1 MSTNQIGL
9 EIPQKELNFKIG
21 SDKNSFSVV
30 IINYSDQFASFQI
43 ELIAAGADVQTVGY
57 EWYKISPDVSVK
69 IPPGDLVEFVV
80 SIIETPIPGFMG
92 VMNVTVQAVSMELRE
107 ENREIIRINLQAG
120 GTRSQLKVEIPSQ
133 KLQVTPLESVEIPI
147 VIGNTTQQ
155 STNVTLICKGLPE
168 SWFPK
173 GHIQQFAIKP
183 GGIFKTSFLCT
194 LPFDLESVSQIYP
207 FTIDVIH
214 TNGWPSHSECSLEV
228 LPKGSLDFIC
238 PEKSLTVPP
247 NSSWKAWK
255 SWWKFWQASPAI
267 FPLVAKN
274 ASNFAHK
281 VTFDIENIATNED
294 FSYEFIPNEAVV
306 EAFNEFN
313 FNLQI
318 DKARPWFGKAKKLNL
333 LVKANWQEPKVNTND
348 EIQSIKLFIKP
359 IIPLIFVVILTG
371 LILFVTWFFSFL
383 NPYNPFPPHNAPV
396 TSVQYDGKGTFAI
409 SSSNDR
415 TLRKWFIEGFYNPG
429 LNQDMGVIANSKKA
443 MRVARIRPVN
453 NDLVAAGLEN
463 GEIQIWDANNESNRP
478 LATFSTQADD
488 RVFGLAYTLDSRTLF
503 SGHGSG
509 ALLRWDLQDLFTNPP
524 TQPTQAKKFDF
535 AISSIALVGQNDS
548 ILAIA
553 GRYNQLLLWNWV
565 KDSVKNLNLQAGGQD
580 DYIQSIAVPD
590 RRRNLLATADNQ
602 GNISVWDLSACLQS
616 NSPCQLVDSW
626 IAHGG
631 KPVRS
636 VALSLE
642 GCYLVSGG
650 DDGLAKLW
658 TLTQNGKRTGN
669 INGKILET
677 LPVPIGAVDI
687 HLTAKEVLTLT
698 GTNAGRVLGQKAD
711 RMFNLGCDK
720 GLAIN

>member
-1 MSTNQIGL
+1 MSANQIGL
-9 EIPQKELNFKIG
+9 EIPQKELSFKIG
-21 SDKNSFSVV
+21 SEKNSFSVV
-30 IINYSDQFASFQI
+30 VVNNSDQFASFQL

-92 VMNVTVQAVSMELRE
+92 IMNVTVQAVSMELRE

-155 STNVTLICKGLPE
+155 STNVTLNCLGLPE

-194 LPFDLESVSQIYP
+194 LPFDHEAVSKIYP
-207 FTIDVIH
+207 FAIDVIH
-214 TNGWPSHSECSLEV
+214 TNGLPSHSECSLEV
-228 LPKGSLDFIC
+228 LPKGSLEFIC
-238 PEKSLTVPP
+238 SEKVLTIPP
-247 NSSWKAWK
+247 KSSWKEWK
-255 SWWKFWQASPAI
+255 SWWKFWQAPPAI
-267 FPLVAKN
+267 FPLIAKN
-274 ASNFAHK
+274 ASNIAHK
-281 VTFDIENIATNED
+281 VNFDIENIATTED
-294 FSYEFIPNEAVV
+294 FSYEVSPNEAEV
-306 EAFNEFN
+306 EPFSEID

-318 DKARPWFGKAKKLNL
+318 DKSRPWFGKAKKLNL
-333 LVKANWQEPKVNTND
+333 LVKANWQDPRVNTND
-348 EIQSIKLFIKP
+348 EIQSVELSIKP
-359 IIPLIFVVILTG
+359 IIPFIFIIILTG
-371 LILFVTWFFSFL
+371 LTLFVSWYFSFL
-383 NPYNPFPPHNAPV
+383 NPYNPFPPHKAPV
-396 TSVQYDGKGTFAI
+396 TSVQYDGKGTFAV

-415 TLRKWFIEGFYNPG
+415 TLRKWFIEGFYNPL
-429 LNQDMGVIANSKKA
+429 LNQEMGVIANPKKA
-443 MRVARIRPVN
+443 IRIARFRPVH

-463 GEIQIWDANNESNRP
+463 GEIQIWDANNEVNRP
-478 LATFSTQADD
+478 LATFSNQADD

-509 ALLRWDLQDLFTNPP
+509 TLLRWDLQDLFTNPP

-535 AISSIALVGQNDS
+535 AISSIALVGQDDNV
-548 ILAIA
+548 LAIA

-565 KDSVKNLNLQAGGQD
+565 KDSAKTLTYPQLGGQD

-602 GNISVWDLSACLQS
+602 GAISVWDLNACLQS
-616 NSPCQLVDSW
+616 NIPCQVIDSW
-626 IAHGG
+626 TAHSG

-636 VALSLE
+636 VAFSLE
-642 GCYLVSGG
+642 GCYLVSSG
-650 DDGLAKLW
+650 DDGMAKLW
-658 TLTQNGKRTGN
+658 TLTQNGKRTGDV
-669 INGKILET
+669 NGKILET
-677 LPVPIGAVDI
+677 RPVPIGAVDI
-687 HLTAKEVLTLT
+687 HLTSKEVLTLT
-698 GTNAGRVLGQKAD
+698 GTNAGRVLGQKTD
-711 RMFNLGCDK
+711 RIFNLGCDK
-720 GLAIN
+720 P